1 MYQVFSLCRVMCPY
15 QASLWG
21 VSSCINQWRL
31 LYQGCRFT
39 SYSAYIFVL
48 MSLHNVDSWCR
59 GVLTR
64 GWNYKEPY
72 KPVFRWA
79 ENEATTM
86 GIWCWAGDFVWCKI
100 MTCDLKLYFF
110 GTPSAA
116 TLSAGTAS
124 AATVSA
130 GHHLMIS
137 LKCLGQIK
145 PVIFKQSVQCYSFK
159 GNDGEHKIL
168 WILMP

>member
-1 MYQVFSLCRVMCPY
+1 
-15 QASLWG
+15 
-21 VSSCINQWRL
+21 
-31 LYQGCRFT
+31 
-39 SYSAYIFVL
+39 
-48 MSLHNVDSWCR
+48 
-59 GVLTR
+59 
-64 GWNYKEPY
+64 
-72 KPVFRWA
+72 
-79 ENEATTM
+79 
-86 GIWCWAGDFVWCKI
+86 

-159 GNDGEHKIL
+159 GNDVYQMSGVEQTHETSFRQFLGQPYNCSIQKWFFYEIVE
-168 WILMP
+168 MDN